1 MPAPESV
8 TADSTAAEALPKK
21 FAIKQLGPDHV
32 APVPAY
38 DTPLMKQYYQLKQ
51 QYPGAVL
58 LFRVGDFYETF
69 GEDAVTA
76 ARILDITLTKR
87 GAGSISEVALAGFPH
102 HALDNYLPKLVR
114 AGQRVAICDQLED
127 PKQAKGLV
135 KRGITELVTPG
146 VSMHDHTLERRQ
158 NNYLAAVHFGK
169 TEAGISFLDISTGEF
184 LVAQGTV
191 DYLGKLLQNFRPAE
205 VLFCKRS
212 RQEFEGHFGPDLCT
226 FALDEWVFGAD
237 YAHDTLTRHFRTT
250 SLKGFGVEGLKE
262 GIVAAGCIMHYLAET
277 KHTDLQHVASLGRL
291 EEDKYVWLDRFT
303 VRNLELVQ
311 AQHPG
316 GVPLIDIL
324 DQTLTPMGARLL
336 RKWVVLPLKEVS
348 QIQRRLDTVAA
359 LLAELELLEEVQGHL
374 RPIADLERLI
384 SKVAVRRVNPRELL
398 QLARALESI
407 APLREK
413 LAASGIKALEKLA
426 EQLHACA
433 SLRAEITG
441 KIRPDA
447 PMLVTQGGVIQ
458 AGVDAELDELRA
470 LAYSGKD
477 YLVQLQQREQAATGI
492 SSLKV
497 AYNRVFGYYL
507 EVSNAHKN
515 KVPGEWIRKQTLVN
529 AERYVTEE
537 LKTYEEKILNAEE
550 KLGVI
555 ESRIYQ
561 EVVLAAAD
569 FVSQV
574 QQNARAVGVL
584 DCLASFAATARQ
596 HRYVRPVVN
605 DGPTLD
611 IKGGRHPV
619 IERQLPPGESYIP
632 NDLCLSQ
639 DDQQIVV
646 ITGPNMAGKSA
657 LLRQTALIVLL
668 AQIGSF
674 VPADAAEIGIIDK
687 IFTRVGAS
695 DNLSKGESTFMVEMT
710 ETASILNNLSDKSLV
725 LMDEIGRGTSTYD
738 GISIAWAI
746 VEHLHNNPRARAKTL
761 FATHYH
767 ELNQLADDC
776 PRVRNYH
783 VAVQEADGRVLF
795 LRKLRPGG
803 SEHSFGIHVARLAG
817 MPPAVVLRANEIM
830 HHLEQERTQTGL
842 PEAVDPSA
850 PTAFD
855 DVLTGLDDN
864 QKPATSNQ
872 KPATP
877 QPRATAALATRPTVQ
892 LSMFE
897 PADPALARLRELLN
911 TLDINTLTPIEA
923 LLKLQELK
931 GMAGV

>member
-1 MPAPESV
+1 L
-8 TADSTAAEALPKK
+8 STAPTPAAKPK
-21 FAIKQLGPDHV
+21 FAIKSLGPDHI
-32 APVPAY
+32 APIPAY

-87 GAGSISEVALAGFPH
+87 GAGTVSEVALAGFPH
-102 HALDNYLPKLVR
+102 HALDTYLPKLVR

-146 VSMHDHTLERRQ
+146 VSMHDNTLERRQ

-184 LVAQGTV
+184 LAAQGTL

-212 RQEFEGHFGPDLCT
+212 RGEFEGNFGPDFCT
-226 FALDEWVFGAD
+226 YALDEWVFGTD

-250 SLKGFGVEGLKE
+250 SLKGFGVDNLKE
-262 GIVAAGCIMHYLAET
+262 GVIAAGCILHYLAET
-277 KHTDLQHVASLGRL
+277 KHSDIQHVASLGRL

-359 LLAELELLEEVQGHL
+359 LVADPELLEDVQSHL
-374 RPIADLERLI
+374 RAINDLERLI

-413 LAASGIKALEKLA
+413 LAASGVRALEKLA
-426 EQLHACA
+426 DQLNPCTT
-433 SLRAEITG
+433 LRTEIQA

-447 PMLVTQGGVIQ
+447 PLLTNQGHVIQ
-458 AGVDAELDELRA
+458 DGIDAELDELRG
-470 LAYSGKD
+470 LAFSGKD
-477 YLVQLQQREQAATGI
+477 FLLKMQQREQAATGI

-497 AYNRVFGYYL
+497 AYNKVFGYYL

-515 KVPGEWIRKQTLVN
+515 KVPAAWIRKQTLVN

-550 KLGVI
+550 QLFVI

-561 EVVLAAAD
+561 EVMLAALD

-574 QQNARAVGVL
+574 QQNARAIGVL
-584 DCLASFAATARQ
+584 DCLGSFAATARQ
-596 HRYVRPVVN
+596 HRYVRPTVN

-674 VPADAAEIGIIDK
+674 VPAEAATVGIIDK

-710 ETASILNNLSDKSLV
+710 ETASILNNLSDRSLV

-803 SEHSFGIHVARLAG
+803 SEHSFGIHVARMAG

-830 HHLEQERTQTGL
+830 HHLEQERASAGL
-842 PEAVDPSA
+842 VDADDPA
-850 PTAFD
+850 TPTEFD
-855 DVLTGLDDN
+855 DVLAGLDGEPGGRE
-864 QKPATSNQ
+864 PARAAQ
-872 KPATP
+872 PK
-877 QPRATAALATRPTVQ
+877 PRATTAVATAPKIQ

-897 PADPALARLRELLN
+897 PADPALERLRELLAG
-911 TLDINTLTPIEA
+911 LDINTLTPIEA

-931 GMAGV
+931 GLAGG